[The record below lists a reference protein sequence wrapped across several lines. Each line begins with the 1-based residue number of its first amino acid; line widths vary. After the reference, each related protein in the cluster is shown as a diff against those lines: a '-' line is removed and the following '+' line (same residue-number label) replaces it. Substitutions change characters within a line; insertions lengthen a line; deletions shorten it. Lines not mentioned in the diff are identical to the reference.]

1 LNVCPF
7 PKSFLFLLYYG
18 VVACGGGRGRVE
30 KNRKK
35 EDTNKAERK
44 NSLDRNFPEIP

>member
-1 LNVCPF
+1 M
-7 PKSFLFLLYYG
+7 YYV
-18 VVACGGGRGRVE
+18 VVACGGGKGRVE

-35 EDTNKAERK
+35 VDTDKAERK